1 MSTAFRYCE
10 TACGSRAREYYA
22 LSVPGVTGKTRGHY
36 GPRAARQLGSL
47 MAEPKRLPRSYTTAP
62 PRKRVRQP
70 EPQRRAVTPCRPRA
84 RQAYHAKNFPIGLR
98 ERLLRHSPPLFPR
111 PPPPT
116 AQSPPKEP

>member
-36 GPRAARQLGSL
+36 GPRAIKQLGGRKTR
-47 MAEPKRLPRSYTTAP
+47 PKRLPRMYTTAP

-84 RQAYHAKNFPIGLR
+84 RRASCAIFPIGFR
-98 ERLLRHSPPLFPR
+98 EPRLRHSPPPFAR
-111 PPPPT
+111 GPP
-116 AQSPPKEP
+116 E